1 MAYLPNNDPSRALLL
16 GDDPQMLG
24 SQDSLLAAPGVPLD
38 TPCIWARD
46 GQSSTPLRMETRP
59 EDASEIASE
68 IGWTSQ
74 PNAVCHFGMYYYYY
88 YTIWRFPTIG
98 VPQKSSKVA
107 CNQWKHN
114 Y

>member
-1 MAYLPNNDPSRALLL
+1 
-16 GDDPQMLG
+16 
-24 SQDSLLAAPGVPLD
+24 
-38 TPCIWARD
+38 
-46 GQSSTPLRMETRP
+46 METQP

-74 PNAVCHFGMYYYYY
+74 PNAVCHFGMYYY
-88 YTIWRFPTIG
+88 TIWRFPTIG

-107 CNQWKHN
+107 CNQWENN